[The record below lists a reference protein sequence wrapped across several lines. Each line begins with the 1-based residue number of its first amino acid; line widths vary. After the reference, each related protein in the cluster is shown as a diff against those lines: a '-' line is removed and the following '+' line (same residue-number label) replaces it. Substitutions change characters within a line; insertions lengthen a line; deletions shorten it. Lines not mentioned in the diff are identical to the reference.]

1 MQRAVT
7 SEMWLQQG
15 SVNPLPTA
23 ARLCSRAVTT
33 STMKAANLRI
43 RRISIALMVRVLQV
57 RLAVVVPVA
66 ATTVVVDVPAAV
78 VVDLVVAAVDASI
91 ILMIEK
97 RAVMKQSAFLF
108 LAP

>member
-1 MQRAVT
+1 
-7 SEMWLQQG
+7 
-15 SVNPLPTA
+15 
-23 ARLCSRAVTT
+23 
-33 STMKAANLRI
+33 
-43 RRISIALMVRVLQV
+43 
-57 RLAVVVPVA
+57 
-66 ATTVVVDVPAAV
+66 V